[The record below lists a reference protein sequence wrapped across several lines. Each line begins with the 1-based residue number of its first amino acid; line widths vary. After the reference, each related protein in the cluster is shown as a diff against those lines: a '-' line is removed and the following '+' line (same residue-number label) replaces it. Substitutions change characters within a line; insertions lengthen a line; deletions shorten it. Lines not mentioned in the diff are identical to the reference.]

1 MNNIEEK
8 LWSYIDGT
16 CPADEQ
22 PAISRLI
29 ASDESVR
36 LKYNELL
43 ALDKE
48 FAAMELDEPSMAF
61 TYNVIEAIRTEEA
74 MVPLKTRVNKRIIMG
89 IMLFFVISLTGFIIY
104 ALSQMDI
111 SSAGVPAIVSKVTVS
126 VKLPQVNTQFS
137 KPMVEG
143 FMFFDVI
150 LGLYLFDKYLRR
162 KNSDKLVSKK

>member
-1 MNNIEEK
+1 
-8 LWSYIDGT
+8 
-16 CPADEQ
+16 
-22 PAISRLI
+22 
-29 ASDESVR
+29 
-36 LKYNELL
+36 
-43 ALDKE
+43 
-48 FAAMELDEPSMAF
+48 
-61 TYNVIEAIRTEEA
+61 
-74 MVPLKTRVNKRIIMG
+74 
-89 IMLFFVISLTGFIIY
+89 
-104 ALSQMDI
+104 MDI